1 MTRGFIASKTS
12 TESIA
17 SYLLIPMKKP
27 SLALASLLI
36 ALGTSAAFAAP
47 ASEIWTNQC
56 AKCHG
61 ADGAGKTKV
70 GQKLKLKDYSDAKVQ
85 ADLKDEDI
93 AKAIKNGI
101 TENGKE
107 RMKGFSDI
115 SDADVTAL
123 AAYIRTFKK

>member
-1 MTRGFIASKTS
+1 
-12 TESIA
+12 
-17 SYLLIPMKKP
+17 MKKNSIILTAILI
-27 SLALASLLI
+27 SLGASF
-36 ALGTSAAFAAP
+36 TFAAP

-93 AKAIKNGI
+93 TKAIKNGV
-101 TENGKE
+101 TESGKE
-107 RMKGFSDI
+107 RMKAFSDI

-123 AAYIRTFKK
+123 VGYIRTFKK

>member
-1 MTRGFIASKTS
+1 MKKTS
-12 TESIA
+12 F
-17 SYLLIPMKKP
+17 
-27 SLALASLLI
+27 ALVSLLLT
-36 ALGTSAAFAAP
+36 LGASFTFAAP

-70 GQKLKLKDYSDAKVQ
+70 GQKLKLKDYTDAKVQ
-85 ADLKDEDI
+85 AELKDEDI
-93 AKAIKNGI
+93 AKSIKNGI

-107 RMKGFSDI
+107 RMKAFTDI

-123 AAYIRTFKK
+123 VAYVRTFKK

>member
-1 MTRGFIASKTS
+1 
-12 TESIA
+12 
-17 SYLLIPMKKP
+17 MKK
-27 SLALASLLI
+27 SSVALASLLF
-36 ALGTSAAFAAP
+36 ALGVSAAFAAP

-93 AKAIKNGI
+93 TKAIKNGV
-101 TENGKE
+101 TESGKE
-107 RMKGFSDI
+107 RMKAFSDI

-123 AAYIRTFKK
+123 VGYIRTFKK

>member
-1 MTRGFIASKTS
+1 
-12 TESIA
+12 
-17 SYLLIPMKKP
+17 MKKR
-27 SLALASLLI
+27 SFALVSLLLC
-36 ALGTSAAFAAP
+36 LGASAASASP

-61 ADGAGKTKV
+61 ADGAGKTKI

-107 RMKGFSDI
+107 RMKAFTDI

-123 AAYIRTFKK
+123 VAYIRTFKK